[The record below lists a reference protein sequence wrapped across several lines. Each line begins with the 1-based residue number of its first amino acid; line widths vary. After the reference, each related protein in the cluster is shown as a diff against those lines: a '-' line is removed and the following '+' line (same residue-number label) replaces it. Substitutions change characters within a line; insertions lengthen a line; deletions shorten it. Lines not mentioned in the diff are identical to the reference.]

1 MALQTPG
8 PDPSKV
14 PVKDMLGVTVVLL
27 SALFH
32 GKEFIRIGYYVNNHY
47 RDEELNQNPPPVSE
61 TAPIDARLVERT
73 IRDDKPRI
81 TLFPIDWDHPEA
93 PLEPPVQEDD
103 GADAGADDE
112 DDGATSEEGA
122 VVEELSDEDDASSG
136 ADDDSGLSDSDAPA
150 RGGPGGSSDPT
161 AMN

>member
-1 MALQTPG
+1 
-8 PDPSKV
+8 
-14 PVKDMLGVTVVLL
+14 MLGVTVVLL

-61 TAPIDARLVERT
+61 TSPIDARLVERT

-93 PLEPPVQEDD
+93 PLEPPVQEGD
-103 GADAGADDE
+103 GADAGAAVGADDDLDDDE
-112 DDGATSEEGA
+112 DDGGASSEDGA
-122 VVEELSDEDDASSG
+122 VVEELSDEDDCSSG
-136 ADDDSGLSDSDAPA
+136 DDDDNSGLSDGGSAAP
-150 RGGPGGSSDPT
+150 RDSVGGPSDPT

>member
-1 MALQTPG
+1 M
-8 PDPSKV
+8 
-14 PVKDMLGVTVVLL
+14 PVKDVLGVTVVLL

-61 TAPIDARLVERT
+61 TSPIDVRLVERT

-93 PLEPPVQEDD
+93 PLEPPVQAEGVAEGAAAGD
-103 GADAGADDE
+103 GDE
-112 DDGATSEEGA
+112 DDGASSEEGA
-122 VVEELSDEDDASSG
+122 VVEELSDEDDGS
-136 ADDDSGLSDSDAPA
+136 DDDDDDESGLSEGEGEGDGAA
-150 RGGPGGSSDPT
+150 GKSDPT

>member
-1 MALQTPG
+1 
-8 PDPSKV
+8 
-14 PVKDMLGVTVVLL
+14 MLGVTVVLL

-61 TAPIDARLVERT
+61 TSPIDARLVERT

-93 PLEPPVQEDD
+93 PLEPPVQEGD
-103 GADAGADDE
+103 GADAGAAVGAEDDLDEDE
-112 DDGATSEEGA
+112 DDGGASSEDGA
-122 VVEELSDEDDASSG
+122 VVEELSDEDDCSSG
-136 ADDDSGLSDSDAPA
+136 DDDDNSGLSDGGSAAP
-150 RGGPGGSSDPT
+150 RDSVGGPSDPT